1 MWSFN
6 EFITL
11 ELRWYVVLGGYCSFK
26 LVYSYFI
33 KFFLMLLSVFFMRVI
48 VFGKNFWV
56 CRFIKIIKIV
66 IIALRIVFLC
76 SAKTQGKVWK
86 FEIWNLKFVFILK
99 WVNSLNRYH
108 NQSLLKLL
116 TVSFCFLTF
125 VIYLVIVKF
134 IIYSILACNF
144 YIGNCTVF

>member
-1 MWSFN
+1 MWYWMGTVPLN
-6 EFITL
+6 WFIAI
-11 ELRWYVVLGGYCSFK
+11 SSNF
-26 LVYSYFI
+26 S
-33 KFFLMLLSVFFMRVI
+33 LMLLSVFFYVRVI

-56 CRFIKIIKIV
+56 CRVIKIIKIV

-76 SAKTQGKVWK
+76 SAKTQWKVWK

-116 TVSFCFLTF
+116 TASFCFLTF

>member
-1 MWSFN
+1 MWYWMGTVPLN
-6 EFITL
+6 WFIAI
-11 ELRWYVVLGGYCSFK
+11 SSNF
-26 LVYSYFI
+26 S
-33 KFFLMLLSVFFMRVI
+33 LMLLSVFFYVRVI

-56 CRFIKIIKIV
+56 CRVIKIIKIV